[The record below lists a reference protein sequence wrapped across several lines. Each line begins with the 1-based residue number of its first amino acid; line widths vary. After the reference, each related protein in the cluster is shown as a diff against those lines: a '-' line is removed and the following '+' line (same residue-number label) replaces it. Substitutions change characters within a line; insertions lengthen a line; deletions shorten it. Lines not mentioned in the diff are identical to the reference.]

1 MKLCDIS
8 MRVCST
14 FTVSITFYCVLQSF
28 NTCYTDTGLW
38 GIYLVT
44 EPGTVDAAVN
54 AAVDEWRR
62 LATEASDREVSR
74 AKNLLRTNML
84 LMLDGSTPICEDIG
98 RQMLCYGR
106 RLPPNELDAR
116 IDAVT
121 AEDIRRVITQY
132 IAGRPPAIVGI
143 GPIDR
148 LPEYESIRQAMNFSV

>member
-1 MKLCDIS
+1 MPVVSRLYS
-8 MRVCST
+8 AYCS
-14 FTVSITFYCVLQSF
+14 FQSF

-38 GIYLVT
+38 GIYLVS

-62 LATEASDREVSR
+62 LATDAGDHEVSR

-121 AEDIRRVITQY
+121 AQDVRRVIAQY
-132 IAGRPPAIVGI
+132 IAGRAPAVVGI

-148 LPEYESIRQAMNFSV
+148 LPEYEAIRRAMDFNV

>member
-1 MKLCDIS
+1 
-8 MRVCST
+8 
-14 FTVSITFYCVLQSF
+14 
-28 NTCYTDTGLW
+28 
-38 GIYLVT
+38 
-44 EPGTVDAAVN
+44 
-54 AAVDEWRR
+54 
-62 LATEASDREVSR
+62 LATDAGDREVNR

-121 AEDIRRVITQY
+121 AQDVRRVIAQY
-132 IAGRPPAIVGI
+132 IAGRAPAVVGI

-148 LPEYESIRQAMNFSV
+148 LPEYEAIRRAMDFTV